1 MPKIWLWTELG
12 CNSNVMLSVKSSQ
25 RIKGFLVDSNGVG
38 VESGSR
44 VRYRVRL
51 MSSIR
56 STGEIGLQLE
66 FATASDMRV
75 SERISLRFKV
85 K

>member
-38 VESGSR
+38 V
-44 VRYRVRL
+44 
-51 MSSIR
+51 
-56 STGEIGLQLE
+56 
-66 FATASDMRV
+66 
-75 SERISLRFKV
+75 
-85 K
+85 

>member
-1 MPKIWLWTELG
+1 
-12 CNSNVMLSVKSSQ
+12 
-25 RIKGFLVDSNGVG
+25 
-38 VESGSR
+38 
-44 VRYRVRL
+44 

-56 STGEIGLQLE
+56 SMGEIGLQLE
-66 FATASDMRV
+66 FTTASDMRV